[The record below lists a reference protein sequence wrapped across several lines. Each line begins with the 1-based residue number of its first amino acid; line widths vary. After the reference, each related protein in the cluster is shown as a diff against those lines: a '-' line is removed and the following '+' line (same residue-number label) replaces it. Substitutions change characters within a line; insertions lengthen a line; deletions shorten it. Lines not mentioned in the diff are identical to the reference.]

1 MERSGPAVKRL
12 MQIADGSLDAIREG
26 VEERGRRR
34 HVSTQ
39 DLGLSLSG
47 AL

>member
-26 VEERGRRR
+26 VGN
-34 HVSTQ
+34 VAGVAT
-39 DLGLSLSG
+39 
-47 AL
+47 